1 MSAQYGTSAATGIAG
16 LRDVRPL
23 RSTHHVVPGET
34 LASIAGQYGIEPQ
47 TLIQMNSH
55 AIGAGG
61 IVHPGMRLQ
70 V

>member
-1 MSAQYGTSAATGIAG
+1 MATQYGAKATSSVAS

-23 RSTHHVVPGET
+23 RSTHHVAPGET
-34 LASIAGQYGIEPQ
+34 LTSIAGMYGIEPQ

-55 AIGAGG
+55 AVGAGG